1 MAFEWPE
8 ELVFVPNSKIPHKT
22 SDKSMK
28 GKTCVITGTT
38 SGIGLETLK
47 QLAKGGANIVM
58 VCRNEEKA
66 LRVKKET
73 LAKHD
78 VSIDIVIA
86 DFSSLEDVRRAAQ
99 TILKNYPKIDV
110 LINNIGMHSTAK
122 QHTEDGFE
130 LVFIVNHLSSF
141 LFTKLLLPR
150 LKENKKARII
160 QVNSE
165 GHRFNGLDT
174 NDIHWR
180 NRIYTGLR
188 GYGASKSAQL
198 LTVRE
203 LAESLKDTQV
213 TINAIHPG
221 EVRTNIGNNN
231 GAFYRWT
238 SKHIVHKMFKDPK
251 MSGES
256 LYYFAADPEVE
267 GVSGK
272 FFYLTTE
279 EMPAKHILESTY
291 QKEVYDLS
299 MELVGLSE

>member
-8 ELVFVPNSKIPHKT
+8 ELAFVPNSKIPHKT

-47 QLAKGGANIVM
+47 QLAKGRANIVM

-66 LRVKKET
+66 LKVKEET
-73 LAKHD
+73 LLKHD

-86 DFSSLEDVRRAAQ
+86 DFSSLMQVRKAAQ
-99 TILKNYPKIDV
+99 TILNNYPKIDV
-110 LINNIGMHSTAK
+110 LINNIGMYSTSK
-122 QHTEDGFE
+122 QRTEDGFE
-130 LVFIVNHLSSF
+130 MVFIVNHLSPF

-174 NDIHWR
+174 KDIHWKKR
-180 NRIYTGLR
+180 MYTGLR

-203 LAESLKDTQV
+203 LAETLKDTNV

-231 GAFYRWT
+231 GALYRLS
-238 SKHIVHKMFKDPK
+238 SKYIVHKLFKDPK
-251 MSGES
+251 ISGES

-279 EMPAKHILESTY
+279 EIPAKHILDITY
-291 QKEVYDLS
+291 QKEVYNMS
-299 MELVGLSE
+299 TELVGLKE

>member
-1 MAFEWPE
+1 MGFEWPE
-8 ELVFVPNSKIPHKT
+8 ELAFIPNSKLPYKT

-66 LRVKKET
+66 LKVKEET
-73 LAKHD
+73 VSKYN

-86 DFSSLEDVRRAAQ
+86 DFSSLMQVRRAAQ
-99 TILKNYPKIDV
+99 TILNNYPKIDV
-110 LINNIGMHSTAK
+110 LINNIGMHSTTK
-122 QHTEDGFE
+122 QHTEEGFE
-130 LVFIVNHLSSF
+130 MVFIVNHLSSF
-141 LFTKLLLPR
+141 LFTRLLLPR
-150 LKENKKARII
+150 LKESGKARII

-165 GHRFNGLDT
+165 GHRFNGLDIK
-174 NDIHWR
+174 DINWKK
-180 NRIYTGLR
+180 RIYTGLR

-203 LAESLKDTQV
+203 LADSLKDSDV
-213 TINAIHPG
+213 TINAVHPG

-231 GAFYRWT
+231 GEFYRWT
-238 SKHIVHKMFKDPK
+238 SKHIVHKLFKDPK
-251 MSGES
+251 MSGEAI
-256 LYYFAADPEVE
+256 YYFAADPEVD

-279 EMPAKHILESTY
+279 ELPAKHILNSIL
-291 QKEVYDLS
+291 QKVVYEMS
-299 MELVGLSE
+299 MDLVGLKE

>member
-1 MAFEWPE
+1 MGFEWPE
-8 ELVFVPNSKIPHKT
+8 ELEFMQNSKLPYKT
-22 SDKSMK
+22 SNQSMK

-38 SGIGLETLK
+38 SGIGLKTLK
-47 QLAKGGANIVM
+47 QLAKGGANLVM

-66 LRVKKET
+66 LKVKEET
-73 LAKHD
+73 LEKYD

-86 DFSSLEDVRRAAQ
+86 DFSSLVQVRRAAE
-99 TILKNYPKIDV
+99 TILEKYPKIDV
-110 LINNIGMHSTAK
+110 LINNIGMHSTTK

-130 LVFIVNHLSSF
+130 MVFIVNHLSSF

-150 LKENKKARII
+150 LKESGKARII

-174 NDIHWR
+174 SDIDWKK
-180 NRIYTGLR
+180 RIYTGLR

-203 LAESLKDTQV
+203 LADSLKDTQV
-213 TINAIHPG
+213 TINALHPG

-238 SKHIVHKMFKDPK
+238 SKHIVHKIFKDPIR
-251 MSGES
+251 SAES
-256 LYYFAADPEVE
+256 IYYLAADPEVE
-267 GVSGK
+267 GMSGK
-272 FFYLTTE
+272 FFHLTTE
-279 EMPAKHILESTY
+279 ETPAKHILDSTY
-291 QKEVYDLS
+291 QKEVYNLS
-299 MELVGLSE
+299 MDLVGLKE

>member
-1 MAFEWPE
+1 
-8 ELVFVPNSKIPHKT
+8 
-22 SDKSMK
+22 MK

-66 LRVKKET
+66 LRVKAET

-86 DFSSLEDVRRAAQ
+86 DFSSLIQVRRAAQ
-99 TILKNYPKIDV
+99 TILSNYPKIDV
-110 LINNIGMHSTAK
+110 LINNIGMYSTSK

-130 LVFIVNHLSSF
+130 MVFIVNHLSPF

-150 LKENKKARII
+150 LKESGKARII

-180 NRIYTGLR
+180 KRIYTGLR

-203 LAESLKDTQV
+203 LSDSLKDSDV

-231 GAFYRWT
+231 RALYRLS
-238 SKHIVHKMFKDPK
+238 SKYIVHKIFKDPK

-279 EMPAKHILESTY
+279 ELPAKHILDSNY
-291 QKEVYDLS
+291 QKEVYNLS
-299 MELVGLSE
+299 MNLVGLKE

>member
-8 ELVFVPNSKIPHKT
+8 ELVFLENSKRPYKT

-66 LRVKKET
+66 IRVKEET
-73 LAKHD
+73 LRKYD

-86 DFSSLEDVRRAAQ
+86 DFSSLTQVRRAAQ
-99 TILKNYPKIDV
+99 TILNNYPKIDV
-110 LINNIGMHSTAK
+110 LINNIGMHSTTK
-122 QHTEDGFE
+122 QHTEEGFE
-130 LVFIVNHLSSF
+130 MVFIVNHLSSF

-150 LKENKKARII
+150 LKESKKARII

-180 NRIYTGLR
+180 KRIYTGLR

-203 LAESLKDTQV
+203 LAKMLKDTDV

-221 EVRTNIGNNN
+221 EVITNIGSNN
-231 GAFYRWT
+231 GALYRWYT
-238 SKHIVHKMFKDPK
+238 KAVVHKVFKDPIR
-251 MSGES
+251 SGES
-256 LYYFAADPEVE
+256 IYYLVADPEVE
-267 GVSGK
+267 GESGK
-272 FFYLTTE
+272 FFHLTTE
-279 EMPAKHILESTY
+279 ELPAKHILDSDY
-291 QKEVYDLS
+291 QKEIYNLS
-299 MELVGLSE
+299 MDLVGLKE